1 MNAKD
6 IKPNITE
13 NYNLYK
19 NAIAEINNG
28 ILKPTFDIASNVKNL
43 DKKTDKKTDDSFLK
57 LYGSL
62 DTDETAEELIEKTRA
77 ARNFNRKIESKA
89 RNTNR

>member
-1 MNAKD
+1 LNAKD

-28 ILKPTFDIASNVKNL
+28 ILKPTCDIASNVENL
-43 DKKTDKKTDDSFLK
+43 DKKTDKK
-57 LYGSL
+57 
-62 DTDETAEELIEKTRA
+62 
-77 ARNFNRKIESKA
+77 
-89 RNTNR
+89 